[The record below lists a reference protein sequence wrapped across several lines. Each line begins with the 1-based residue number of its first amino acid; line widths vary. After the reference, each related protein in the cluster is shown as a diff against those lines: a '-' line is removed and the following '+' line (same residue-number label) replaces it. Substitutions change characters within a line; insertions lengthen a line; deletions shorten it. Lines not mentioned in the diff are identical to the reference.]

1 MKDSLK
7 DKLWDKLAINI
18 GDPGD
23 MVTGS
28 AFQTFACDT
37 SRAFLTSLVRKDI
50 QEEFS
55 VMLLGLCATV
65 KVINS
70 QKRKVNVE
78 RLKELARETYVKLV
92 QCFPWCVVSP
102 SVHQILGHSSEV
114 IQGNDKYGLGSV
126 SEEGLE
132 ALNKCIR
139 SMREKGARKNSTLN
153 NFTDTYNHLWDR
165 SRPTIVEMGR
175 KIQRRKEKLLV
186 MSELEA
192 VVESLFLEDANEE
205 S

>member
-1 MKDSLK
+1 M
-7 DKLWDKLAINI
+7 
-18 GDPGD
+18 
-23 MVTGS
+23 
-28 AFQTFACDT
+28 
-37 SRAFLTSLVRKDI
+37 
-50 QEEFS
+50 
-55 VMLLGLCATV
+55 
-65 KVINS
+65 
-70 QKRKVNVE
+70 
-78 RLKELARETYVKLV
+78 KLV

-102 SVHQILGHSSEV
+102 SVHRILGHSWEV

-132 ALNKCIR
+132 ALNKYIR

-165 SRPTIVEMGR
+165 SRPTIVDMKR
-175 KIQRRKEKLLV
+175 KIQKRKDKLIV
-186 MSELEA
+186 MSELEE